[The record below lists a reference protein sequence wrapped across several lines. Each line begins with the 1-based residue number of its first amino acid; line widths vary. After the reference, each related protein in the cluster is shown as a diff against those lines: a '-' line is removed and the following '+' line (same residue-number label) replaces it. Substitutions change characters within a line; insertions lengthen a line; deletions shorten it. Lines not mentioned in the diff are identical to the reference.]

1 MTTPNS
7 SLNITTASRTPIF
20 LRIGLTVLPFIFLTS
35 VWLVWFGKVKLGSFP
50 EIIFLSEALVIF
62 LLSPVLICCQ
72 QNLIGSN
79 SLICLPRHQWCRFL
93 IDLLGKRLIGL
104 WCAICISSLIWLI
117 VNWTTDVLTILSFRV
132 LFLHLTLA
140 IFAFT
145 GGVSGIFGQYLF
157 RSHQQMRFVYAVQL
171 AIVWWGFLIL
181 SPFFLIPLDR
191 YLTDLQP
198 VIPYFLHLNPLVAI
212 CQLLEHDIFRTPYLY
227 RILPVA
233 SYHFVYPPW
242 WVICGWQILLAVGIL
257 WFIEQNNEQDVG
269 QLKLK

>member
-7 SLNITTASRTPIF
+7 RRNITVASRTSIF
-20 LRIGLTVLPFIFLTS
+20 LCIGLTFFSFIFLTS
-35 VWLVWFGKVKLGSFP
+35 VWLVWLGKIKLGSFP

-62 LLSPVLICCQ
+62 LLSPVLTCCEP
-72 QNLIGSN
+72 NLIGSN
-79 SLICLPRHQWCRFL
+79 SLVYLPKYQRCRFI
-93 IDLLGKRLIGL
+93 IDLLGRQLIGL
-104 WCAICISSLIWLI
+104 WCAIFISSLIWLI
-117 VNWTTDVLTILSFRV
+117 INWTTDVLIILSFRL

-140 IFAFT
+140 IFAFA

-157 RSHQQMRFVYAVQL
+157 RSHQQMRFVYAVQP
-171 AIVWWGFLIL
+171 AIAWWGFLIL

-233 SYHFVYPPW
+233 SYHFIYPPW
-242 WVICGWQILLAVGIL
+242 WAICGWQILLAVGIL
-257 WFIEQNNEQDVG
+257 WFIEQKTSRMLAN
-269 QLKLK
+269 